1 MSDLVTQAELVR
13 RITEEVVARLS
24 GGSAPAASSGGSCGC
39 RGKSACA
46 CGAESVASRAEDE
59 GRCEIYSDPV
69 GSRTLERG
77 YIPIGVS
84 ARHCHVTEA
93 QVEILFGRGAKLEPL
108 KPLKQ
113 PGQFASRQLVSIVG
127 PRGRVIERVRILGP
141 ARNETQVEI
150 SLTDCIYLGVDAP
163 VRPSGVHTGS
173 PGILIVGPAGHL
185 AIGTGVI
192 RANRHVH
199 LHTSEAAILGLSD
212 KDTIMLKIDGD
223 RPAIFYDVQVRV
235 RPDFSAEL
243 HLDTDDANAIGL
255 ADGSMA
261 QVIRT
266 RSQIPDCG
274 CLGD

>member
-1 MSDLVTQAELVR
+1 MSDLVTQTELVR
-13 RITEEVVARLS
+13 RITEEVLARLS
-24 GGSAPAASSGGSCGC
+24 GSGAPAPALGETCGC
-39 RGKSACA
+39 KAKAA
-46 CGAESVASRAEDE
+46 CGCKGESIASRAEE
-59 GRCEIYSDPV
+59 QGRCEIYNDPE
-69 GSRTLERG
+69 GARTLERG

-93 QVEILFGRGAKLEPL
+93 QVEILFGAGAKLEPM

-150 SLTDCIYLGVDAP
+150 SLTDCVYLGVEAP

-185 AIGTGVI
+185 AISTGVI

-199 LHTSEAAILGLSD
+199 LHTSEAAALGLSD
-212 KDTIMLKIDGD
+212 KDTILLKIDGD

-261 QVIRT
+261 QIIRD

-274 CLGD
+274 CLRG

>member
-1 MSDLVTQAELVR
+1 MSDLVTQTELVR
-13 RITEEVVARLS
+13 RITEEVLARLS
-24 GGSAPAASSGGSCGC
+24 GGAVPAGSGESCGC
-39 RGKSACA
+39 KAKAACECRG
-46 CGAESVASRAEDE
+46 ESVSARAEE
-59 GRCEIYSDPV
+59 QGRCEIYSDPE
-69 GSRTLERG
+69 GARTLERG

-93 QVEILFGRGAKLEPL
+93 QVEVLFGRGARLEPL

-113 PGQFASRQLVSIVG
+113 PGQFASKQLVSIVG

-163 VRPSGVHTGS
+163 VRPSGVHTGA

-185 AIGTGVI
+185 AISTGVI

-199 LHTSEAAILGLSD
+199 LHTSEAALLGLQD
-212 KDTIMLKIDGD
+212 KDTILLKIDGD

-255 ADGSMA
+255 ADGTMA
-261 QVIRT
+261 QVIRD
-266 RSQIPDCG
+266 RAQIPDCG
-274 CLGD
+274 CLKP